1 MKIDNIKNY
10 KGGWF
15 IGDFKPTTFKT
26 KEFEI
31 CYKKHKKNEIWPKH
45 YHKVA
50 TEYNY
55 LISGKMK
62 IQNKILKKGNIFI
75 LYPNEV
81 ADPIFLE
88 DCELIVIKTPSIKK
102 DKYNV
107 KL

>member
-10 KGGWF
+10 TGGWF
-15 IGDFKPTTFKT
+15 IGNFKPSIFNTDK
-26 KEFEI
+26 FEV
-31 CYKKHKKNEIWPKH
+31 CYKIHLKNEKWPKH
-45 YHKVA
+45 YHKIA

-62 IQNKILKKGNIFI
+62 IQNKILKKGDIFI
-75 LYPNEV
+75 LYPYET
-81 ADPIFLE
+81 ADPTFLE
-88 DCELIVIKTPSIKK
+88 DCELIVVKSPSVKK